1 MDSEIEA
8 VNPTYIDFLIAAV
21 GDFNIILETRYDEGC
36 FIPVKLFLINCS
48 EYTKVTDDI
57 LFIISKADE
66 LQYHKGCVY
75 LIFNVKYVN
84 EVKRILELVSDKL
97 GISSGQLINLK
108 DHAFVEVDEL

>member
-1 MDSEIEA
+1 M
-8 VNPTYIDFLIAAV
+8 
-21 GDFNIILETRYDEGC
+21 
-36 FIPVKLFLINCS
+36 
-48 EYTKVTDDI
+48 TDDI

-75 LIFNVKYVN
+75 IIFNVKYVT
-84 EVKRILELVSDKL
+84 EVKRILKLVSDKL